1 MDNLVEIPKTQV
13 IMAFVATCIETT
25 ARWLNTSYK
34 DVYQRMKNVGLI
46 EQYILPHYE
55 TLHTE
60 SRENLAQGLVECLD
74 ETANSSFSINLPDSN
89 CTNYTGLDNRSA
101 EQEIVRTEFNKD
113 DDPVK
118 SPVIQ
123 EIIMSNRIGAI
134 VVELAKRLD
143 IAPEKALQL
152 FYESQTCA
160 DLHDKS
166 TGLYLYG
173 DLYVADE
180 FMREKEY
187 AI

>member
-1 MDNLVEIPKTQV
+1 MSNVIEISKTQV

-25 ARWLNTSYK
+25 ARWLNLPYI
-34 DVYQRMKNVGLI
+34 DVYQRMKRVGLI
-46 EQYILPHYE
+46 EKYILPHYE

-60 SRENLAQGLVECLD
+60 SRENLAQGLVGCLE
-74 ETANSSFSINLPDSN
+74 ETANTSFSINLPDSN
-89 CTNYTGLDNRSA
+89 CTNYTGLDNRST
-101 EQEIVRTEFNKD
+101 EQEIVRREFNKD

-123 EIIMSNRIGAI
+123 EIIISNRIGAI
-134 VVELAKRLD
+134 AVELAKRLN

>member
-1 MDNLVEIPKTQV
+1 M
-13 IMAFVATCIETT
+13 
-25 ARWLNTSYK
+25 
-34 DVYQRMKNVGLI
+34 
-46 EQYILPHYE
+46 
-55 TLHTE
+55 
-60 SRENLAQGLVECLD
+60 
-74 ETANSSFSINLPDSN
+74 
-89 CTNYTGLDNRSA
+89 GLDYHFA

-134 VVELAKRLD
+134 SVELAKRLD
-143 IAPEKALQL
+143 IAPEKALQQY
-152 FYESQTCA
+152 YESQTCD